1 MRPRTGEYSKI
12 LEEEANHNSR
22 YLLARKSD
30 FLIRTDDFW
39 NELCERKRWSQ
50 AIFGSSIRSALSASP
65 PQLPRRQLSKVHL
78 RCLPRVWSIFSPGG
92 KGLLVGAS
100 GLCADPKNLIVNT
113 VGEAEIS
120 EHGTTH

>member
-22 YLLARKSD
+22 YLLAGKSD
-30 FLIRTDDFW
+30 FLIGTEDFW

-50 AIFGSSIRSALSASP
+50 AILVQAFVPLSASP
-65 PQLPRRQLSKVHL
+65 PQLPRGQLSKVHL